1 KNIYKLF
8 YLSINEFEDRNI
20 CGLIQLQEFM
30 MLNNRLTLTA
40 SCKSIK
46 GYFLK
51 NVTIGIPKISV
62 ELFNSNLML
71 SAEAMITEG
80 FLFIYLKNKFI
91 IYTSEGLIRK
101 ITGTLV
107 HGRIANSVTTAV
119 TRSAGVTS
127 YIAQFISLRHRPH
140 VDTIATVLVSLMQC
154 VPHDV
159 YELP

>member
-1 KNIYKLF
+1 M
-8 YLSINEFEDRNI
+8 IN
-20 CGLIQLQEFM
+20 C
-30 MLNNRLTLTA
+30 LTLTA
-40 SCKSIK
+40 SCKSIE

-51 NVTIGIPKISV
+51 NVTIGIPKASV
-62 ELFNSNLML
+62 ELFNSNLIL
-71 SAEAMITEG
+71 SAEAMITRG
-80 FLFIYLKNKFI
+80 SFLIYLKNKFI
-91 IYTSEGLIRK
+91 QKALMIVCVRIYTSEGLIRK

-127 YIAQFISLRHRPH
+127 YIAQFISSRHRPH
-140 VDTIATVLVSLMQC
+140 VDTIAIVLAFLMQY